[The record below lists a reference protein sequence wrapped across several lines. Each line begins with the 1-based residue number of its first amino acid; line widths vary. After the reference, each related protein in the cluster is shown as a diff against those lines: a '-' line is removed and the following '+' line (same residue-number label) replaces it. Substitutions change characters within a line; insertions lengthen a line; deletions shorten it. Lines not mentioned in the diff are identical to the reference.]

1 MIGLLV
7 PTEKKFFPM
16 LESASS
22 NLRKMG
28 EVLNK
33 LVLSDSEEFR
43 KTFTSQLKELKQHGD
58 TLSEL
63 TLNELSTNLITP
75 FYREDIHGLT
85 CAIDNIADY
94 IFAASKKMHIYKLD
108 VFTPEIITLSELIGK
123 SVNELD
129 SAVCGLGNLNTKN
142 GFISKALSNID
153 QFERKSDDVFNLAIS
168 NLFQSQSDAIKL
180 IKLKEIMQV
189 LVRTNDKCVS
199 ASNVIGSIL
208 IKYS

>member
-1 MIGLLV
+1 MIGFLV

-33 LVLSDSEEFR
+33 LVLSDSEELR
-43 KTFTSQLKELKQHGD
+43 KSFTNQLNDLKQHGD
-58 TLSEL
+58 TISEI

-75 FYREDIHGLT
+75 FYKEDIHDLT
-85 CAIDNIADY
+85 CAIDNISNY

-108 VFTPEIITLSELIGK
+108 VFTPEIIILSELIGK

-129 SAVCGLGNLNTKN
+129 VAVGGLNSL
-142 GFISKALSNID
+142 KAKGGLIKKSLSEIN
-153 QFERKSDDVFNLAIS
+153 QFESKSDDVFNIAIS
-168 NLFQSQSDAIKL
+168 NLFQSESDAIRL

-199 ASNVIGSIL
+199 ASSVIESIL
-208 IKYS
+208 IKYA